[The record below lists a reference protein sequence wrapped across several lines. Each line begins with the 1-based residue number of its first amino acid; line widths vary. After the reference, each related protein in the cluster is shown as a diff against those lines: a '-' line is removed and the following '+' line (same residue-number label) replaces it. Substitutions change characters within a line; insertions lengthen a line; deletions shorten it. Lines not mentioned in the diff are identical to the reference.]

1 MRGIISGFSWQPQK
15 RHWMNRLMIVG
26 FGAIAAYGLFKLP
39 TQAATFGIFN
49 RLPSGYYNQGRQ
61 SPTHN
66 VLPPIYNYQTNDTEL
81 PRPYAIN
88 FKFVTGDHDVSK
100 LYQYWRQPAKYGDL
114 KTTENFL
121 EKWDEYSYSVLNDYN
136 NNDNSNYLKY
146 VKNYKESGYA
156 SVGDINRC
164 AQSLRGHSDATVVGK
179 DPMIKDS
186 TKDHKKFHALRDK
199 CRDWFQTGFN
209 FIKASIAG
217 VPQSQ
222 ANNSKLINERYNAVK
237 KDPNKRVT
245 LQYMGNGGTFNYPGT
260 NIQVGSDVF
269 KRFNTAINGNGS
281 GRNGVSGGGIDGN
294 DVIGYA
300 GGINE
305 SLAVVIWDYN
315 PAATRIQDKYRPQW
329 LMRLACAN
337 PLGANDG
344 GKRDVENP
352 IEVSGRVVSNKIST
366 AGTAEVEFR
375 YSIAKTVANFPANAK
390 TPIQYQFSGTPQA
403 GFNHGNLEITGSS
416 GAPGFNVG
424 QRLGSNPA
432 IFDTDIRGGKVEFVE
447 KYTINAKANN
457 ADVTNIAGGSKT
469 YVVCRTI
476 QTQAAQGR
484 PHNFTAA
491 EVKKLKHDARA
502 CVRVSEQND
511 AANTEGSIDV
521 LGFEPFMTP
530 IAEIVNPGRGGINT
544 RVLRPK
550 QWVPRQ
556 QKMTAVDPC
565 RSPYL
570 ENGAQRIER
579 QCRNK
584 CRPKKVKGGY
594 NWRLEYVCRREWD
607 DESGRSYCSG
617 YTSEQDGETR
627 CTWDANNPP
636 DSGGVS
642 ETPSSEYEW
651 TATRIRWWWVRDGNC
666 SGGRR
671 GDDDDDGWN
680 GYRWQKKFTRE
691 YGTVADE
698 HIGTDE
704 NRIECEVIDADS
716 YTPSCGPNVHNC
728 CPPTRYWG
736 TCIWKERRPMADWS
750 VTKIIFKPENGS
762 GNRSPEKD
770 GLPPLNNEEMTLDSS
785 ESPLQYYCGKNSPV
799 RNDRMECFTVSQG
812 KSEIDNTK
820 VFSLE
825 APGWNKHGLPSGMT
839 WPYMPMNIVI
849 NPAGTDNYYYKTPPS
864 AEGRF
869 KSNIL
874 GGIDKSSPGIA
885 DADANIVPEL
895 PTGTVVCYGLSMTP
909 WKIDQP
915 GRWAHSQPKCYVVS
929 KKPYF
934 AVENG
939 MVVSNGQIRTKTS
952 KRSSG
957 RTVGSWAEYNAI
969 ANGSIDELFST
980 NLGSFNGVLT
990 NSNQWHKLTF
1000 QNTGSLGSF
1009 GSDPTTELIDQVRFF
1024 TELGN
1029 GRYAGTVVYQHGS
1042 NQQNVNN
1049 LGEGIHVFNGNTKI
1063 TGSVGVAGRTVIV
1076 VDGDLTIAEGVGS
1089 VNAWVIVSGRL
1100 STSDRQ
1106 LTESEVARGLNGAQQ
1121 LVINGPVRA
1130 QSISLLRTYGSGR
1143 WSPSNNLGKNRVT
1156 GEYGSEQFT
1165 QPAEIFRDTAETY
1178 IWSYENS
1185 VDKGRVQTVYLREV
1199 APRY

>member
-1 MRGIISGFSWQPQK
+1 MSKSRSKI
-15 RHWMNRLMIVG
+15 N
-26 FGAIAAYGLFKLP
+26 IAARLLVLLVMIMSASWLFNQPSHSVAKDIFSKDRNGYF
-39 TQAATFGIFN
+39 TGTHATE
-49 RLPSGYYNQGRQ
+49 Y
-61 SPTHN
+61 HN
-66 VLPPIYNYQTNDTEL
+66 VLPPIYNYNEYLGAKTPTA
-81 PRPYAIN
+81 YAIN
-88 FKFVTGDHDVSK
+88 VNELLDEIGLTTLKSNWRNTAVAMEIVNVKDFLDKMNKNKDDLIGHLDDLSRDYSASYNVYSK
-100 LYQYWRQPAKYGDL
+100 KYDQGLFSPSKNPNWKGINHAELCVHNMARKWDGSNLNPAKIPASKDD
-114 KTTENFL
+114 KIFIQRIDECK
-121 EKWDEYSYSVLNDYN
+121 KWAET
-136 NNDNSNYLKY
+136 
-146 VKNYKESGYA
+146 GY
-156 SVGDINRC
+156 D
-164 AQSLRGHSDATVVGK
+164 
-179 DPMIKDS
+179 
-186 TKDHKKFHALRDK
+186 
-199 CRDWFQTGFN
+199 
-209 FIKASIAG
+209 FIKYSLAG
-217 VPQSQ
+217 VPQHLAIEDKKNGNYNHYNRYEKELF
-222 ANNSKLINERYNAVK
+222 ANAKNIKM
-237 KDPNKRVT
+237 T
-245 LQYMGNGGTFNYPGT
+245 LQYMPAGGRVNLPNQNAVSPGQ
-260 NIQVGSDVF
+260 NP
-269 KRFNTAINGNGS
+269 FNTAARKGYDD
-281 GRNGVSGGGIDGN
+281 VLKYPGGIK
-294 DVIGYA
+294 
-300 GGINE
+300 E
-305 SLAVVIWDYN
+305 SMAIVAWNMENGKPKSARWTL
-315 PAATRIQDKYRPQW
+315 
-329 LMRLACAN
+329 RLRCAN
-337 PLGANDG
+337 PTTADLAVRN
-344 GKRDVENP
+344 VENP

-416 GAPGFNVG
+416 GASGFNVG

-550 QWVPRQ
+550 QWVPQ
-556 QKMTAVDPC
+556 TSSSSATDNSCHPQPMGAV
-565 RSPYL
+565 
-570 ENGAQRIER
+570 ER
-579 QCRNK
+579 LTEYCERK
-584 CRPKKVKGGY
+584 CRPGKAEPGKG
-594 NWRLEYVCRREWD
+594 YVWAPAPQ
-607 DESGRSYCSG
+607 YCW
-617 YTSEQDGETR
+617 SEEECDSDGD
-627 CTWDANNPP
+627 CW
-636 DSGGVS
+636 
-642 ETPSSEYEW
+642 EYEHCRHEQS
-651 TATRIRWWWVRDGNC
+651 TRESVC
-666 SGGRR
+666 SHNIPREG
-671 GDDDDDGWN
+671 
-680 GYRWQKKFTRE
+680 RWQEIVYTEGGLNQERRTYFWEDGGSCGRDE
-691 YGTVADE
+691 DDYSRGTLWRKMYTAE
-698 HIGTDE
+698 HLVYNGSWGTTNND
-704 NRIECEVIDADS
+704 NIECELTITNSVDWGGN
-716 YTPSCGPNVHNC
+716 CGRNHVGC
-728 CPPTRYWG
+728 CPSG
-736 TCIWKERRPMADWS
+736 TTYTGRCDWKKRTPRADWA
-750 VTKIIFKPENGS
+750 VTRIIFKPENGS
-762 GNRSPEKD
+762 GNQSPEKG
-770 GLPPLNNEEMTLDSS
+770 GLPPLNNEEKTLDSA
-785 ESPLQYYCGKNSPV
+785 ESPLKYYCNSNGPV
-799 RNDRMECFTVSQG
+799 KKPNVECEIVKQG
-812 KSEIDNTK
+812 NNEIDNTS
-820 VFSLE
+820 VFNLE

-1143 WSPSNNLGKNRVT
+1143 WSSSNNLGKNRVT